1 MRSLRFTLGMVIAG
15 LALTGVASA
24 QEPVRNLQD
33 LIGARGSDGEYQMK
47 QRGYNYVRTEKSGGS
62 AYSYWRESRSSRCVT
77 VRTADGRYRS
87 IVYAPDFDCQGGGSH
102 SGGGNWG
109 DSGGGSHERG
119 VTLHRDLN
127 FTGLSETYTNDVPDM
142 RKTRFGDDHATS
154 VSIGRGCTARLYR
167 DLDFRG
173 SYTEVT
179 SDIGDLRGS
188 KVGDDSV
195 TSLQVRCGGG
205 GGWGSSDNWGGGDE
219 WGDRAGSKPHGVT
232 LHRDLNYTGV
242 SETFT
247 SDVPDLRK
255 TRVGDDHTTSVSV
268 SRHCRARLYQNLNFE
283 GAYTEVTSDIG
294 DLRGSRVGN
303 DSATSLR
310 VRCDR

>member
-127 FTGLSETYTNDVPDM
+127 FTGLS
-142 RKTRFGDDHATS
+142 
-154 VSIGRGCTARLYR
+154 
-167 DLDFRG
+167 
-173 SYTEVT
+173 
-179 SDIGDLRGS
+179 
-188 KVGDDSV
+188 
-195 TSLQVRCGGG
+195 
-205 GGWGSSDNWGGGDE
+205 
-219 WGDRAGSKPHGVT
+219 
-232 LHRDLNYTGV
+232 
-242 SETFT
+242 
-247 SDVPDLRK
+247 
-255 TRVGDDHTTSVSV
+255 
-268 SRHCRARLYQNLNFE
+268 
-283 GAYTEVTSDIG
+283 
-294 DLRGSRVGN
+294 
-303 DSATSLR
+303 
-310 VRCDR
+310 

>member
-1 MRSLRFTLGMVIAG
+1 MRNFRIIFGTVIAG
-15 LALTGVASA
+15 LAMAGAASA
-24 QEPVRNLQD
+24 QTAVPSLSD
-33 LIGARGSDGEYQMK
+33 LVGARASGAEYQMQ
-47 QRGYNYVRTEKSGGS
+47 QRGYTHIRTDKSGNDSYSFWQEQENGQCVVVRT
-62 AYSYWRESRSSRCVT
+62 YQ
-77 VRTADGRYRS
+77 GRYQS
-87 IVYAPDFDCQGGGSH
+87 ITYAPPVDCKREGRH

-109 DSGGGSHERG
+109 GGGSHERG
-119 VTLHRDLN
+119 VILHRDLN
-127 FTGLSETYTNDVPDM
+127 YTGVSETFTNDVPDM

-205 GGWGSSDNWGGGDE
+205 GGWGSGDSWGGDDE
-219 WGDRAGSKPHGVT
+219 WGDSGGSKPYGVT

-268 SRHCRARLYQNLNFE
+268 SRHCRARLYEHLNFE
-283 GAYTEVTSDIG
+283 GAYTEVSSDIG